1 MQLSTRFFV
10 AENHSIFNAAKNSQ
24 KKMKIFYFVTAWKS
38 MIAKKDEKFLEKKS
52 GKSLVVQIFA
62 LPLYSLSARNTVN
75 VDSTMILENIPYRQA
90 VQRAN

>member
-1 MQLSTRFFV
+1 
-10 AENHSIFNAAKNSQ
+10 
-24 KKMKIFYFVTAWKS
+24 
-38 MIAKKDEKFLEKKS
+38 MIAKKDEKFLEKKC